1 MAKKE
6 QDSKN
11 QPDERTSWQKFEDLA
26 RKIVRV
32 PKSAIQD
39 KRKES

>member
-6 QDSKN
+6 RDSKN
-11 QPDERTSWQKFEDLA
+11 QPDERTPFQKFENLA

-39 KRKES
+39 KKPKS